1 MMVMLKEL
9 MTMARILSQE
19 ICERITPFFIKIRT
33 TTRNDNEGGGP
44 CIETVF
50 KHPVFSRNMICMT
63 IYPFLNVKRVDMM
76 SKTIDNENLVG
87 RNSSSNSGRKK
98 NTPRS
103 LKLPKRNVVGKYMFV
118 RG

>member
-1 MMVMLKEL
+1 
-9 MTMARILSQE
+9 
-19 ICERITPFFIKIRT
+19 
-33 TTRNDNEGGGP
+33 
-44 CIETVF
+44 
-50 KHPVFSRNMICMT
+50 MICMT

-76 SKTIDNENLVG
+76 SKTFGNENLVG

>member
-1 MMVMLKEL
+1 
-9 MTMARILSQE
+9 
-19 ICERITPFFIKIRT
+19 
-33 TTRNDNEGGGP
+33 
-44 CIETVF
+44 
-50 KHPVFSRNMICMT
+50 
-63 IYPFLNVKRVDMM
+63 MM

-118 RG
+118 GG